1 MPTRLPLLRPLL
13 LIMGLTLAVL
23 LLGSCGKKANPVAPV
38 KYVPKGVEGLSYEI
52 QGQSLIIS
60 WSVPKMNT
68 DESPLVDLK
77 GFTLRKGEFSAK
89 DYCPT
94 CPDAFRESLWIDL
107 QGPELPGIQVASDRV
122 EITSNRLEPGTV
134 YLYQVSAINKKGISS
149 EPSSTLK
156 LTWDTPLSPPLLTD
170 LRLKNEGVE
179 VLWDAPQTLIDGR
192 PAEGLAGYLVYRQ
205 VAPGPWEKRTPQPL
219 KDRLFVDTQVKEGTA
234 YRYQLK
240 AVREAHGAL
249 LESPVSEEKSI
260 EFLRVVPP
268 PAVEELV
275 AVSMPK
281 AVQLRWQGLD
291 SHLVQ
296 GYHLYRRI
304 AQEKAPQRITRQ
316 VVPDTIFEDPQV
328 QPGVPYFYSI
338 SAVGSAPHAVEGP
351 RSKEVEIQYLP

>member
-1 MPTRLPLLRPLL
+1 MPTRLPLLRLLL
-13 LIMGLTLAVL
+13 LITGFTLAVL
-23 LLGSCGKKANPVAPV
+23 LLGSCGKKANPVVPV
-38 KYVPKGVEGLSYEI
+38 KYVPKGIEALGYEI
-52 QGQSLIIS
+52 KEQSLIIS
-60 WSVPKMNT
+60 WSNPKMNT

-77 GFTLRKGEFSAK
+77 GFTLRKGEFPAE

-94 CPDAFRESLWIDL
+94 CPDVFKESLWIDL
-107 QGPELPGIQVASDRV
+107 KGPEVPGIQVASDRV
-122 EITSNRLEPGTV
+122 EITSTPLKPGTV
-134 YLYQVSAINKKGISS
+134 YLYQVAAVNRKGISS

-156 LTWDTPLSPPLLTD
+156 VTWETPLSPPRLTD

-179 VLWDAPQTLIDGR
+179 VLWDDPQTLIDGR
-192 PAEGLAGYLVYRQ
+192 PAEGLAGTLVYRQ

-219 KDRLFVDTQVKEGTA
+219 KDRLFVDTQVKEGIS

-268 PAVEELV
+268 PAVQELV

-281 AVQLRWQGLD
+281 AVQLRWQGLE

-296 GYHLYRRI
+296 GYHLYRRT

-316 VVPDTIFEDPQV
+316 VVPDTIFEDPHV
-328 QPGVPYFYSI
+328 QPGVPYFYSV

>member
-1 MPTRLPLLRPLL
+1 MPTRLPLLRLLL
-13 LIMGLTLAVL
+13 LITGLTLAVL
-23 LLGSCGKKANPVAPV
+23 LLGSCGKKANPVVPV
-38 KYVPKGVEGLSYEI
+38 KYVPKGIEALGYEI
-52 QGQSLIIS
+52 KEQSLIIS
-60 WSVPKMNT
+60 WSNPKMNT

-77 GFTLRKGEFSAK
+77 GFTLRKGEFPAE

-94 CPDAFRESLWIDL
+94 CPDVFKESLWIDL
-107 QGPELPGIQVASDRV
+107 KGPESPGIQVASDRV
-122 EITSNRLEPGTV
+122 EITSTQLKPGTV
-134 YLYQVSAINKKGISS
+134 YLYQVAAVNRKGISS
-149 EPSSTLK
+149 EPSATLK
-156 LTWDTPLSPPLLTD
+156 VTWETPLSPPRLTD

-179 VLWDAPQTLIDGR
+179 VLWDNPQTLIDGR
-192 PAEGLAGYLVYRQ
+192 PAEGLAGTLVYRQ

-219 KDRLFVDTQVKEGTA
+219 KERLFVDTQVKEGIS

-260 EFLRVVPP
+260 EFFRVVPP
-268 PAVEELV
+268 PAVQELV

-281 AVQLRWQGLD
+281 AVQLRWQGLE

-296 GYHLYRRI
+296 GYHLYRRT

-316 VVPDTIFEDPQV
+316 VVPDTIFEDPHV
-328 QPGVPYFYSI
+328 QPGVPYFYSV

>member
-38 KYVPKGVEGLSYEI
+38 KYVPKGIEGLSYAI
-52 QGQSLIIS
+52 QGQSLVVS

-77 GFTLRKGEFSAK
+77 GFTLRKGVFPVK

-94 CPDAFRESLWIDL
+94 CPDVFQESLWIDL

-122 EITSNRLEPGTV
+122 EITYRELEPGSV
-134 YLYQVSAINKKGISS
+134 YLYQVVAVNTKGISS
-149 EPSSTLK
+149 EPSATLK
-156 LTWDTPLSPPLLTD
+156 LTWDTPLSSPRVAD

-192 PAEGLAGYLVYRQ
+192 PAEGVAGYLVYRQ
-205 VAPGPWEKRTPQPL
+205 VASGPWEKLTPQPV
-219 KDRLFVDTQVKEGTA
+219 KDRLFVDTQVKEGTS
-234 YRYQLK
+234 YRYRLK
-240 AVREAHGAL
+240 AVRESQGAL

-268 PAVEELV
+268 PAVQELV
-275 AVSMPK
+275 AVSTPNG
-281 AVQLRWQGLD
+281 VQLRWQGLD

-296 GYHLYRRI
+296 GYHLYRRT
-304 AQEKAPQRITRQ
+304 AQEKAPQRITPQ
-316 VVPDTIFEDPQV
+316 VVLDTIFVDPQV
-328 QPGVPYFYSI
+328 QPGGPYFYSI
-338 SAVGSAPHAVEGP
+338 SAVGAAPHAVEGP
-351 RSKEVEIQYLP
+351 RSQEVAIHFLP